1 MASLPV
7 QNPGSEDLN
16 TDQPPPAIVSGDEEV
31 HFWPTDSP
39 EEQQNLSE
47 LLQSDF
53 ESLNV
58 LGVNMTGPRMVC
70 TGCGKLPGFDDV
82 VSTALK
88 VGAHTAKDM
97 VNAIRSGGNLPSNQ
111 HENVYC
117 YKCGEAW
124 PRGRGW
130 PRWGGWL
137 VRGPPIGS
145 DIPFDE

>member
-1 MASLPV
+1 MSSLPT
-7 QNPGSEDLN
+7 QNPSSEDLN
-16 TDQPPPAIVSGDEEV
+16 INQPPPAIISGDEEV
-31 HFWPTDSP
+31 HFWSIDSP

-47 LLQSDF
+47 LLQLDF

-70 TGCGKLPGFDDV
+70 TGCGKLSGFDDV

-88 VGAHTAKDM
+88 LSAHTAKYM
-97 VNAIRSGGNLPSNQ
+97 VNAIRNTKHLVSTQ

-124 PRGRGW
+124 LGGPGW
-130 PRWGGWL
+130 PSSSDWL
-137 VRGPPIGS
+137 VRGPPFGS
-145 DIPFDE
+145 DVSLNG

>member
-1 MASLPV
+1 MASPPV
-7 QNPGSEDLN
+7 QNPSSEYPN
-16 TDQPPPAIVSGDEEV
+16 TNQPGDEEV

-53 ESLNV
+53 GSLGV
-58 LGVNMTGPRMVC
+58 LGVNMNGPRVVC
-70 TGCGKLPGFDDV
+70 TGCGKLSGFDDV

-88 VGAHTAKDM
+88 TGAHTVTYM
-97 VNAIRSGGNLPSNQ
+97 VDAIRSGRFLPSNQ

-124 PRGRGW
+124 PKRWGW
-130 PRWGGWL
+130 PRYGGWL
-137 VRGPPIGS
+137 VRGPDLGS
-145 DIPFDE
+145 DLPLAE